1 VHYRIC
7 WERGMMRGIWKL
19 IWSGSKTV
27 SKRGRSILG
36 RLSRADHPI
45 RSQERP
51 VRNFR
56 ELERAIE
63 MGQPVTFNYLNRS
76 KEESH
81 RRIFPKKL
89 LRRKEVIYCR
99 AFDARRKEYRAF
111 RLDRMSG
118 LKIDL
123 RGKHIR

>member
-1 VHYRIC
+1 
-7 WERGMMRGIWKL
+7 MMRRILKL
-19 IWSGSKTV
+19 IWSGSKRV
-27 SKRGRSILG
+27 SRRGRSVLG
-36 RLSRADHPI
+36 LLSQADHPI
-45 RSQERP
+45 KSQDRK
-51 VRNFR
+51 VRNLR

-89 LRRKEVIYCR
+89 FRRKEAIYCR
-99 AFDARRKEYRAF
+99 AFDARRKECRAF
-111 RLDRMSG
+111 RLGRMNH

-123 RGKHIR
+123 RGKHI

>member
-1 VHYRIC
+1 
-7 WERGMMRGIWKL
+7 MMRRILKL
-19 IWSGSKTV
+19 IWSGSKRV
-27 SKRGRSILG
+27 SKRGRSVLG
-36 RLSRADHPI
+36 WLSRADHPI

-56 ELERAIE
+56 QLEHAIKT
-63 MGQPVTFNYLNRS
+63 GQPVTFTYLNRS

-89 LRRKEVIYCR
+89 FRRKEAIYCR

-111 RLDRMSG
+111 RLDRMND

-123 RGKHIR
+123 KGKHMAKSE

>member
-1 VHYRIC
+1 MRRIL
-7 WERGMMRGIWKL
+7 KL
-19 IWSGSKTV
+19 IWSGPKGV
-27 SKRGRSILG
+27 SKRGRSVFGL
-36 RLSRADHPI
+36 LSRADHSL

-89 LRRKEVIYCR
+89 LRRREVIYCR
-99 AFDARRKEYRAF
+99 AFDARRKEYRTF
-111 RLDRMSG
+111 RLDRMND

-123 RGKHIR
+123 RGKHMAKSE

>member
-1 VHYRIC
+1 
-7 WERGMMRGIWKL
+7 MMRRILKL
-19 IWSGSKTV
+19 IWSGSKRV
-27 SKRGRSILG
+27 SKRGRSVLG

-63 MGQPVTFNYLNRS
+63 TGQPVTFSYLNRS

-81 RRIFPKKL
+81 QRIFPKKL
-89 LRRKEVIYCR
+89 FRRKEAICCR

-111 RLDRMSG
+111 GLDRMNH

-123 RGKHIR
+123 KGKHIR

>member
-1 VHYRIC
+1 
-7 WERGMMRGIWKL
+7 MK
-19 IWSGSKTV
+19 
-27 SKRGRSILG
+27 
-36 RLSRADHPI
+36 
-45 RSQERP
+45 SQDRP

-56 ELERAIE
+56 LLEHAIKTD
-63 MGQPVTFNYLNRS
+63 QPVTFTYLNRS

-89 LRRKEVIYCR
+89 FRRKEAIYCR

-111 RLDRMSG
+111 GLDRMNH

-123 RGKHIR
+123 KGKHMAKSD